1 MAGLPTA
8 AGGGPLYLDHLAST
22 PLDADVLAAMLP
34 WFQPDHA
41 GNAQSAHHAPG
52 RAAARAITQSAR
64 AVAALVDAPAD
75 ATVTFTPSASEAN
88 RLALQGLA
96 PAGMPVLISAIEH
109 DSVLRRVEGLRAAG
123 HTVTLLPVDGQGVLR
138 LDALEA
144 ALIGAGRPALLSLMA
159 ANNEVGSLQPLAA
172 VGDLCRRHGALW
184 HCDGVQ
190 RVATGPL
197 PLGGRDRSGPDMI
210 TLSAHKLYGPQGVG
224 ALVARAGLAPAR
236 PWPWG
241 TPPTAL
247 IVGFAEAARLALRRR
262 DDDRAHLSA
271 LTARLWAGLS
281 AVLPGIRRNGPADGL
296 PGCLNVTLPG
306 VDAADLL
313 LDLPDLA
320 LSTGSACRS
329 ASGQPSHV
337 LTALGLDA
345 TAAFGSL
352 RFGLGRGT
360 TGADVDQAV
369 ARIAAALRTR

>member
-1 MAGLPTA
+1 MAGADT
-8 AGGGPLYLDHLAST
+8 GVIYLDHLAST
-22 PLDADVLAAMLP
+22 PLDPAVLAAMLP

-41 GNAQSAHHAPG
+41 GNAQSAHHNPG
-52 RAAARAITQSAR
+52 RQAARAVVQAGR
-64 AVAALVDAPAD
+64 AVAALVEAPAD

-96 PAGMPVLISAIEH
+96 PAGAPLLVSAVEH
-109 DSVLRRVEGLRAAG
+109 DSVLRQLDGLRTAG
-123 HTVTLLPVDGQGVLR
+123 HAVTLLPVDGQGVIR

-144 ALIGAGRPALLSLMA
+144 ALSRAGPRPVLSLMA

-172 VGDLCRRHGALW
+172 VADLCRRHGALW

-197 PLGGRDRSGPDMI
+197 AVGGKDRPGPDMI

-224 ALVARAGLAPAR
+224 ALVARPGLAPAT
-236 PWPWG
+236 PWSWG

-247 IVGFAEAARLALRRR
+247 IMGFAEAARLVLQRRGPDR
-262 DDDRAHLSA
+262 DHLVA

-281 AVLPGIRRNGPADGL
+281 AAVPGVTRNGPADGL

-329 ASGQPSHV
+329 ATGQPSHV
-337 LTALGLDA
+337 LTAMGLDP
-345 TAAFGSL
+345 AAASGSL

-360 TGADVDQAV
+360 TPVDVDQAV
-369 ARIAAALRTR
+369 ARIAAVLRTR

>member
-1 MAGLPTA
+1 VI
-8 AGGGPLYLDHLAST
+8 YLDHLAST
-22 PLDADVLAAMLP
+22 PLDPAVLAAMLP

-41 GNAQSAHHAPG
+41 GNAQSAHHNPG
-52 RAAARAITQSAR
+52 RAAARALTQAAR

-75 ATVTFTPSASEAN
+75 AAVTFTTSASEAN
-88 RLALQGLA
+88 RLALQGLV
-96 PAGMPVLISAIEH
+96 PAGAPLLVSAIEH
-109 DSVLRRVEGLRAAG
+109 DSVLRQLDGLRVAG
-123 HTVTLLPVDGQGVLR
+123 HAVTLLPVDGQGLIR

-144 ALIGAGRPALLSLMA
+144 ALAGAGRPAVLSLMA
-159 ANNEVGSLQPLAA
+159 ANNEVGSLQPLDA
-172 VGDLCRRHGALW
+172 VADLCRRYGALW

-190 RVATGPL
+190 RVATGL
-197 PLGGRDRSGPDMI
+197 LALGGKDRSGPDMI

-224 ALVARAGLAPAR
+224 ALVARAGLAPTA
-236 PWPWG
+236 PWSWG

-247 IVGFAEAARLALRRR
+247 IVGFAEAARLVLRRR
-262 DDDRAHLSA
+262 DEDRDHLAA

-281 AVLPGIRRNGPADGL
+281 AVIPGVTRNGPADSL
-296 PGCLNVTLPG
+296 PGCLNITLPG

-329 ASGQPSHV
+329 ATGQPSHV

-345 TAAFGSL
+345 AAAFGSL

-360 TGADVDQAV
+360 TEAAVDRTV
-369 ARIAAALRTR
+369 GRLAAALRSR